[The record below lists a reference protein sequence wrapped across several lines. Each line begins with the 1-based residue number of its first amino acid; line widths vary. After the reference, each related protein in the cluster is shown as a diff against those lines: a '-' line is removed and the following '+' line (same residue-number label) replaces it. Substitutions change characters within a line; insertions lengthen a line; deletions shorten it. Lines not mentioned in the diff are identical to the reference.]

1 MKTHLILEVEIIL
14 RMTAINK
21 PLFMEVEVILHITA
35 IKKPLFMEIDWGTL
49 RAEQALCA

>member
-14 RMTAINK
+14 R
-21 PLFMEVEVILHITA
+21 ITA
-35 IKKPLFMEIDWGTL
+35 IKKPLFMDIDIILHITAINDPLFLEIDWGAL